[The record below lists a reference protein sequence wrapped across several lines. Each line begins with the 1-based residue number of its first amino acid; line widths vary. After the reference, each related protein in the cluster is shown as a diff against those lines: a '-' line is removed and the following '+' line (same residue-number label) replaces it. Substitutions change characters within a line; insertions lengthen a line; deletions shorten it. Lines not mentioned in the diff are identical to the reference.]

1 MAARRVIRG
10 RRRLHRRLGFTLIEI
25 LVALVITVLGLS
37 AIAAMFVANAQG
49 TAYARHA
56 TEASVLAEDQLEL
69 MLTTPSASLV
79 SGFDQVDEHGVAVA
93 SGGFTRVWSVNWDGD
108 LARIA
113 VTITWREGDSIREMV
128 FRTLRSR

>member
-1 MAARRVIRG
+1 MRARRGQR
-10 RRRLHRRLGFTLIEI
+10 GFTLIEI

-37 AIAAMFVANAQG
+37 AVAGMFVANAQG
-49 TAYARHA
+49 TSYARHA

-69 MLTTPSASLV
+69 MLTTPSANLV
-79 SGFDQVDEHGVAVA
+79 SGFDRVDEHGVVVV
-93 SGGFTRVWSVNWDGD
+93 SGGFSRVWTVAWDGN

-113 VTITWREGDSIREMV
+113 VTVTWREGDSNREMV

>member
-1 MAARRVIRG
+1 MKARRGQR
-10 RRRLHRRLGFTLIEI
+10 GFTLIEI
-25 LVALVITVLGLS
+25 LIALVITVLGLS

-49 TAYARHA
+49 TSYARHA

-69 MLTTPSASLV
+69 MLTTPSASLT
-79 SGFDQVDEHGVAVA
+79 SGFDQVDEHGQPVA
-93 SGGFTRVWSVNWDGD
+93 SGGYSRVWSVTWDGD

-113 VTITWREGDSIREMV
+113 VTVTWLEGDSNREMV